1 MINNYIIMIDNSYSM
16 GVYMYKVVNGLNTFL
31 FRLRQNNER
40 TFLTVITF
48 NATLK
53 YIVRYA
59 DVNLIEPFELNQFT
73 VFGTTALY
81 DSICE
86 VISTH
91 NLFLTSP
98 INLFIISDG
107 DDNISTVYTKEK
119 TNEICKQAINSG
131 NWNIIHCNLEEVIL
145 DIPSIAYQEEDI
157 SSIFDNLKI

>member
-1 MINNYIIMIDNSYSM
+1 MVNNYIIMIDNSYSM
-16 GVYMYKVVNGLNTFL
+16 GSYMYKVVNGLNTFL
-31 FRLRQNNER
+31 YRLRQSEEK

-59 DVNLIEPFELNQFT
+59 DVKLINPFELNQFT
-73 VFGTTALY
+73 VYGTTALY

-86 VISTH
+86 VIST
-91 NLFLTSP
+91 NSLLLSSP

-107 DDNISTVYTKEK
+107 DDNISTVYTKER

-131 NWNIIHCNLEEVIL
+131 YWNIIHCNLEEIIL
-145 DIPSIAYQEEDI
+145 DIPTIAYQEEDI
-157 SSIFDNLKI
+157 SNIFDNLKI

>member
-16 GVYMYKVVNGLNTFL
+16 GSYMYKVVNGLNTFL
-31 FRLRQNNER
+31 FRLRQNKER

-59 DVNLIEPFELNQFT
+59 DVNLIKPFELNQFT

-81 DSICE
+81 DSICD

-91 NLFLTSP
+91 NLFLTTP